1 MSNDSKI
8 FRKVFVDNMKDYYE
22 TEKVSGYI
30 YLTEG
35 QEKPNEG
42 TYIENHLYILENN
55 PKLTQDKAYHLFL
68 DRTDYESDNIKELE
82 GYLFEWAKGDYH
94 NGKYEIIDESDLIE
108 VYFGFI
114 EGWHFDHDLKIYKGY
129 KTKTDNT
136 WNGWLVPFVTKH
148 VRDQII
154 KDCDVNNPE
163 LWDDESI
170 EHWKEY
176 IAEKPNEKGL
186 YCVGYGICW
195 EDFDL
200 DDLREAYKNYCK
212 QEKLECIDAQEYLFQ
227 STKCTKKQYEW
238 IKNFCVVWDMI
249 ESKESE

>member
-1 MSNDSKI
+1 MNNDSQI

-22 TEKVSGYI
+22 TEKVSGFV

-42 TYIENHLYILENN
+42 GYIENYLHILENN
-55 PKLTQDKAYHLFL
+55 PKLTQDKAYHLLL

-82 GYLFEWAKGDYH
+82 GYLFEWAKGEYH

-108 VYFGFI
+108 VYFGFV
-114 EGWHFDHDLKIYKGY
+114 EGWEFDQNLKIYKGY

-136 WNGWLVPFVTKH
+136 WNGWLVPFVTEQI
-148 VRDQII
+148 RDQII

-200 DDLREAYKNYCK
+200 DDLREAYENYCK
-212 QEKLECIDAQEYLFQ
+212 QENLECIDALDYLLKA
-227 STKCTKKQYEW
+227 SKCTTKQYKW

-249 ESKESE
+249 ESNE

>member
-1 MSNDSKI
+1 MNNDSQI

-22 TEKVSGYI
+22 TEKVSGYV

-42 TYIENHLYILENN
+42 TYIENHLYIL
-55 PKLTQDKAYHLFL
+55 KTDKAYHLFL
-68 DRTDYESDNIKELE
+68 DRTDYKSKDIKELE
-82 GYLFEWAKGDYH
+82 GYLFEWANGEYH

-114 EGWHFDHDLKIYKGY
+114 EGWEFDHDLKIYKGY

-136 WNGWLVPFVTKH
+136 WNGWLVPFVTKQ
-148 VRDQII
+148 VKDQIV
-154 KDCDVNNPE
+154 KDLRLSDPE
-163 LWDDESI
+163 LWDEEDQQI
-170 EHWKEY
+170 HAEY

-200 DDLREAYKNYCK
+200 DDLREAYKDYCK
-212 QEKLECIDAQEYLFQ
+212 KEKLECIDAQEYLFQ

-238 IKNFCVVWDMI
+238 IKNFCVVWDML